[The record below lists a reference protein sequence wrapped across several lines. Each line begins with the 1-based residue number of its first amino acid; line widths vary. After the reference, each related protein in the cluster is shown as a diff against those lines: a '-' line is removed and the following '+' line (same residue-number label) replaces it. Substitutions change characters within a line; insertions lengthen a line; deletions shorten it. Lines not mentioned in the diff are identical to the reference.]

1 MQAQPVGRHRRRVGW
16 IIAGVLLALF
26 GLFVTLG
33 AAVVTLVDKTA
44 SSLDPIAEAR
54 TPGTATFVAEDAEY
68 EVLSVRRRTDSARSA
83 ASFRCEVTLAD
94 GRTISLD
101 GSAQAVSVEA
111 ANTETIGS
119 FDAVEGDTA
128 VFCEAD
134 GGDNRF
140 VVDKQSALGRWG
152 LRLLVVGVVVLL
164 AGVGLLL
171 GGIFWTK
178 PPREHG
184 SAADRLLA

>member
-1 MQAQPVGRHRRRVGW
+1 VGW
-16 IIAGVLLALF
+16 IVGGVLVALF

-33 AAVVTLVDKTA
+33 GAVVTLVDKTV

-68 EVLSVRRRTDSARSA
+68 EVLSVRRRTDSARGA
-83 ASFRCEVTLAD
+83 EDFECEVTLAD

-101 GSAQAVSVEA
+101 GSVQAVSVAA

-119 FDAVEGDTA
+119 FDAVAGETA
-128 VFCEAD
+128 VFCDAD

-140 VVDKQSALGRWG
+140 VVDKRGALGRWG
-152 LRLLVVGVVVLL
+152 MRLLLSGVVVLL
-164 AGVGLLL
+164 AGTGMLL
-171 GGIFWTK
+171 GGIFWKK
-178 PPREHG
+178 PPRA
-184 SAADRLLA
+184 SDSTFAVA